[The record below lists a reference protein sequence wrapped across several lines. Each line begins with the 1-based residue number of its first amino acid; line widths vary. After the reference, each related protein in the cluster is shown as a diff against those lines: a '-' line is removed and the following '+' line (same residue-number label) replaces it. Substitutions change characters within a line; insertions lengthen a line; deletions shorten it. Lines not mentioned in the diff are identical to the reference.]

1 MLLFLLFVTAV
12 CPSGQPPP
20 SPFLGISPLRAVR
33 TTSVLTLWDRLAL
46 PFLSLPA
53 WDTHT
58 YTYTH
63 LTSHACFTCA
73 VWSGSLPGIFT
84 SGRKGES
91 GSLGAKEGQGMPGG
105 QLGHHS
111 LSLGTAASPTPIPG
125 SHSQSPKRWPLFT
138 VRTWSLCLCFLK
150 YEL

>member
-1 MLLFLLFVTAV
+1 MSLFLLFVTAV

-58 YTYTH
+58 HTH
-63 LTSHACFTCA
+63 TLPLMRVLPVLFGVAHCL
-73 VWSGSLPGIFT
+73 GSLPRG
-84 SGRKGES
+84 GKGES
-91 GSLGAKEGQGMPGG
+91 GSLGAKEGQGIPGG
-105 QLGHHS
+105 ELGHHS
-111 LSLGTAASPTPIPG
+111 LSLGTAASPPTPIPG